1 MNDIDFKQIQNV
13 FYPQILVQ
21 IEKQKNISEYYFFF
35 RWITNL
41 ALNINRSNLF
51 SCLEIE
57 IDKISVFFSLQMSK
71 TCSIFTITNMEV
83 SVRS

>member
-35 RWITNL
+35 RWIKNL
-41 ALNINRSNLF
+41 ALNIDRSNLF
-51 SCLEIE
+51 SSLEIE